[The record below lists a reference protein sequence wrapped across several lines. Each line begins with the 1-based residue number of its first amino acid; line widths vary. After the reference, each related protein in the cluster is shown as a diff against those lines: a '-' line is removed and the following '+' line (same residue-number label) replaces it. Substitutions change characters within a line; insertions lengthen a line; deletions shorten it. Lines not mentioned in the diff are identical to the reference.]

1 MAKTLELQSDEWDL
15 PLLLVLCALLA
26 AAAGFFL
33 LLYLHCQPT
42 VTFNPGLAAYT
53 PPPATRLDPLP
64 RQSTAP
70 ELADIP
76 PAAASPA
83 LTASP
88 ARTASSALTA
98 LAQAQPSD
106 SPAKPA
112 RPPAHKRP
120 RAEPSEHDQ
129 RNFGFAQQWNSGYRG
144 WSDNRTAGGSKSWF

>member
-1 MAKTLELQSDEWDL
+1 MAKTLELQSDEWAA
-15 PLLLVLCALLA
+15 PLLSVLCAILA

-33 LLYLHCQPT
+33 LLHFLYRPT
-42 VTFNPGLAAYT
+42 VTFNPGLAANA
-53 PPPATRLDPLP
+53 PPPATRLVPLP

-83 LTASP
+83 LTAS
-88 ARTASSALTA
+88 SALTA

-106 SPAKPA
+106 PPAKPA

-120 RAEPSEHDQ
+120 RAEPSEQHDQ
-129 RNFGFAQQWNSGYRG
+129 RNFGFAQQWNSGYRS
-144 WSDNRTAGGSKSWF
+144 WSDNRAAGGSKSWF

>member
-1 MAKTLELQSDEWDL
+1 MAKTLQLQSDEWDL

-33 LLYLHCQPT
+33 LLYFHCQPA
-42 VTFNPGLAAYT
+42 VAFNPGLAAYT
-53 PPPATRLDPLP
+53 PPPATRLVPLL

-70 ELADIP
+70 ELAELS
-76 PAAASPA
+76 PAAATPA
-83 LTASP
+83 LP
-88 ARTASSALTA
+88 ASSALTA

-106 SPAKPA
+106 PPAKPA
-112 RPPAHKRP
+112 RPPARKRP

-144 WSDNRTAGGSKSWF
+144 WSDNRAAGGSKSWF